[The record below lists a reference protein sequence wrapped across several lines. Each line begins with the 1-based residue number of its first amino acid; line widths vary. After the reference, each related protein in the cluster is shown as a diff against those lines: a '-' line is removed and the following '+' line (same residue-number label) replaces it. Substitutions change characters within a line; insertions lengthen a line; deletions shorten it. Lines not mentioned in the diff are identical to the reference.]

1 MRRALLALAGA
12 VAGGVLGYYAF
23 IWISRQGFYALIL
36 PGALVGL
43 GAALARNRRVWV
55 AVVCGLLALL
65 AGIIADWKITIPPPD
80 DDSLR
85 YYVLHLHQQPPI
97 TLIMIVIGGLLGVLI
112 PYPRK
117 ESAARW

>member
-1 MRRALLALAGA
+1 MKRALLALAGA

-43 GAALARNRRVWV
+43 GAALARNRWVWL
-55 AVVCGLLALL
+55 AVVCAVLAL
-65 AGIIADWKITIPPPD
+65 AVGIVADWRISIPED
-80 DDSLR
+80 DDSLW

-97 TLIMIVIGGLLGVLI
+97 TLIMIAIGGLLGLLI
-112 PYPRK
+112 PYPRRD
-117 ESAARW
+117 SAARW